1 MKNTYLLAFL
11 LTCFQGFSQISSEQ
25 FPVFSSCENQHDEG
39 LKNCFDLQLQQYIF
53 ENFKSKINDYKG
65 FVNVLFE
72 VEASGKFKIL
82 YIDTAFED
90 LKIETTRVFESLP
103 IIKPA
108 TFNGKAI
115 YQKFSLKIAIP
126 IITPNQVS
134 EPVFVSNLNQNLN
147 QNSLELDQIVNEKFD
162 NPIFKSHLN
171 IPFSHSNYALF
182 DQAMSQVGSNSHTG
196 SKPFQYVDVN
206 RNFDLQK
213 NNQKLLKNK
222 SGWWK
227 RKIFDENLFQV
238 QGDGYWFTI
247 NPVFDLQ
254 VGKTNLGDI
263 STTFQNTRGVFVQG
277 ALGDQLVFSSTI
289 YESQGRFA
297 DYFNQY
303 ASSIKPSGG
312 DPAIIPGVGIAKDF
326 KNNGFDFPLAEA
338 NLSFTA
344 NRFVNLQLGYSRN
357 FLGDGYRSLLTS
369 DAASPYPFF
378 KINTTFWK
386 IKYTNTYMW
395 LKDVRPE
402 VTVERTYATKYIANH
417 YLSWNVS
424 NQLNIGFFESVVWAN
439 TNNRGFDL
447 NFVNPIIFYR
457 AVEFGSSARSGNA
470 VLGLTS
476 KFKWNNKLHFYGQ
489 FILDEFSLSEIKAQN
504 QSWKNKYGYQ
514 LGVKYFDA
522 FGQKNLTLQFE
533 YNQVRPYVYSHSDPI
548 TNYAHNNQSLGHAWG
563 GNFGELLAIV
573 RYKKDRYYIDSKCTY
588 GIRGFDFDTPED
600 GFNYG
605 GNIYKPYDENRPYD
619 TGVSIGQGN
628 KTKVLIADLQAGY
641 LINPTTNLKLFG
653 SFLYRKYSPTIQTAT
668 VFDSTTTW
676 FSIGI
681 RTDLFNFYLDY

>member
-1 MKNTYLLAFL
+1 MKNFIIFSLLLITFK
-11 LTCFQGFSQISSEQ
+11 GFSQISSEQ
-25 FPVFSSCENQHDEG
+25 FPVFSNCENQYDNG
-39 LKNCFDLQLQQYIF
+39 LKNCFNLQLQQYVYD
-53 ENFKSKINDYKG
+53 NFTSNSNDYNG
-65 FVNVLFE
+65 FINVLFE
-72 VEASGKFKIL
+72 VEATGKFKIL
-82 YIDTAFED
+82 YIDTALES
-90 LKIETTRVFESLP
+90 LKNETIRVFESLP
-103 IIKPA
+103 VIKPA
-108 TFNGKAI
+108 TFNGKAV

-126 IITPNQVS
+126 MISPNQAAA
-134 EPVFVSNLNQNLN
+134 PVLVTNLDPKPV
-147 QNSLELDQIVNEKFD
+147 ELAQIVNQKFE

-171 IPFSHSNYALF
+171 IPFSHSNYEVF
-182 DQAMSQVGSNSHTG
+182 DHAMNQVGSNSHTG
-196 SKPFQYVDVN
+196 SKPFQYTDVN
-206 RNFDLQK
+206 HYFDLQAH
-213 NNQKLLKNK
+213 NQKLLKNK
-222 SGWWK
+222 KGWWN
-227 RKIFDENLFQV
+227 RKIFDENLFQI

-247 NPVFDLQ
+247 NPVIDLQ

-289 YESQGRFA
+289 YESQGYFA

-303 ASSIKPSGG
+303 ANDIKPSGG
-312 DPAIIPGVGIAKDF
+312 DPAIIPGIGIAKDF
-326 KNNGFDFPLAEA
+326 KNNGYDFPSAEA

-402 VTVERTYATKYIANH
+402 VTLERTYATKYMANH
-417 YLSWNVS
+417 YLSWNIS
-424 NQLNIGFFESVVWAN
+424 NRLNLGFFESVVWAN

-457 AVEFGSSARSGNA
+457 AVEFSSSARSGNA

-476 KFKWNNKLHFYGQ
+476 KFKWNNQIHFYGQ

-514 LGVKYFDA
+514 IGTKYFDA
-522 FGQKNLTLQFE
+522 FGKKNLTIQLE

-563 GNFGELLAIV
+563 GNFKEFLAIV
-573 RYKKDRYYIDSKCTY
+573 RYKKERYYTDAKFTF
-588 GIRGFDFDTPED
+588 GLRGLDFDTTD
-600 GFNYG
+600 DSFNYG

-619 TGVSIGQGN
+619 TGVIIGQGN
-628 KTKVLIADLQAGY
+628 KTTVFMADLQAGY
-641 LINPTTNLKLFG
+641 LLNPTTNLKLFG
-653 SFLYRKYSPTIQTAT
+653 NFLYRNFSPSTQTT
-668 VFDSTTTW
+668 NVFSSNTSW